1 MENLDELVDTLIFY
15 VTTYG
20 LNVVGAIAIL
30 IVGLII
36 AGWAARAVDRGLAR
50 SSRVDDT
57 LRGFFSSFAKY
68 FIIVF
73 TVLAVLAQFGVQTA
87 SLIAVFGAA
96 GLAIGLALQG
106 TLSNLAAGVMLLLFR
121 PFKIGD
127 YIEAAGLSGTVKSIT
142 LFVTEMATPDNVQVV
157 VPNGE
162 LWGASIHNYSFH
174 DTRRV
179 DLTLGIGYEANIAD
193 AKAAILDE
201 VGKDARAHADPAPM
215 VAVLG
220 LGESSVDLVV
230 RVWCAAGDY
239 WSLKFDLTEA
249 LKNRLDRERIS
260 IPFPQR
266 TVHMIGNVPGVA
278 STPT

>member
-162 LWGASIHNYSFH
+162 LWGASIHNYAFH

-179 DLTLGIGYEANIAD
+179 DLTLGIGYEANIVD

-201 VGKDARAHADPAPM
+201 VSKDARAHADPAPM

-249 LKNRLDRERIS
+249 LKNRLDREGIS